1 VNIEDIP
8 CTQEA
13 IRRLI
18 SLGREEMLDAAGI
31 ADFDYRP
38 SAPMPKAV
46 AEGGEAREASGNAEA
61 TPTIQDPHVAPQGEK

>member
-1 VNIEDIP
+1 
-8 CTQEA
+8 
-13 IRRLI
+13 
-18 SLGREEMLDAAGI
+18 MLDAAGI